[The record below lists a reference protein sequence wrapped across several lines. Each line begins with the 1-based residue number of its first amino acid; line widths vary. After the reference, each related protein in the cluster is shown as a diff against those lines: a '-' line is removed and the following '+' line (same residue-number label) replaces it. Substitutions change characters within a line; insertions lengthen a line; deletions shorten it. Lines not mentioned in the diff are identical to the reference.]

1 MAPTGAATITVQTA
15 GVLRRVELGTLRQNG
30 GYKGLG
36 GSVRGI
42 ALHPSQHFALTTVG
56 RYDMII
62 YNGKSTL
69 QKTTACLS
77 SPQPAKS
84 YEMRSP
90 DDEKARAALEA
101 AQAKA
106 AAEAA
111 SAAAAK
117 KAKDDADAKAAAA
130 AKAVADAKAKAAAD
144 AAALLAVK
152 ADRKRLAVKAKN
164 DALEQA
170 KTKLNG
176 HVYQVGFVGGVT
188 RLSAVT

>member
-1 MAPTGAATITVQTA
+1 LQVAPGRSNDVNWKYA
-15 GVLRRVELGTLRQNG
+15 GVKLPQ
-30 GYKGLG
+30 
-36 GSVRGI
+36 GSTI
-42 ALHPSQHFALTTVG
+42 SLCALALHLSQHFAFTTVG
-56 RYDMII
+56 RFDRVNY
-62 YNGKSTL
+62 GGLSTL

-77 SPQPAKS
+77 PPRSAKS

-111 SAAAAK
+111 AAAAAK

-176 HVYQVGFVGGVT
+176 HVYQVGGGGGGVR
-188 RLSAVT
+188 RLSAVI